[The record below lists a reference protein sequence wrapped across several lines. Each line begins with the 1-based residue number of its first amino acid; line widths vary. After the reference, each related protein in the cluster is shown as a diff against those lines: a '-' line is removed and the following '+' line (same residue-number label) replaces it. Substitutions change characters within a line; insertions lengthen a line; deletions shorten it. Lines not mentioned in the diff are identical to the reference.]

1 MTWELITLTF
11 PETRQWATLPVKV
24 SKQFPFHI
32 FPISI
37 HGSYPKHRHDFLELS
52 LVLDGEGYE
61 IINGKEHPMKAGTCA
76 LFLPYHFHEIH
87 TTSRRPLKL
96 FNLMFDL
103 GFLLQPSIFT
113 KGLKNL
119 MYASDNLSPFIQL
132 DDKQFL
138 FFHAIMESLYAELQN
153 DHEWRN
159 DMIQCKLTE
168 LLITFD
174 RLRRDGNDSQT
185 WEQTDGRKSL
195 WPIVHYIHTNFSE
208 PISLSRLSKQF
219 NIDISH
225 LSKEFKKHMG
235 MNFTHF
241 LQEVRVRHAGSLLVS
256 TNMSGIEIAME
267 AGFGSISSYSRIFTQ
282 VIGMTPSDYRNQY
295 ASD

>member
-1 MTWELITLTF
+1 MTF

-32 FPISI
+32 FTTSI

-52 LVLDGEGYE
+52 LIMDGEGYE

-76 LFLPYHFHEIH
+76 LFLPYQFHEIH
-87 TTSRRPLKL
+87 TTSQRPLKL
-96 FNLMFDL
+96 FNVMFDL

-113 KGLKNL
+113 TGLKNL
-119 MYASDNLSPFIQL
+119 MYAGDNLSPFIQL
-132 DDKQFL
+132 DDKQFPV
-138 FFHAIMESLYAELQN
+138 FTAILESLYAELQN
-153 DHEWRN
+153 NHEWRN

-168 LLITFD
+168 MLITFD
-174 RLRRDGNDSQT
+174 RLRKNEIDSRPQ
-185 WEQTDGRKSL
+185 EQTENRKSL

-208 PISLSRLSKQF
+208 PISLARLSKQF

-241 LQEVRVRHAGSLLVS
+241 LQEVRVRHACSLLVS

-282 VIGMTPSDYRNQY
+282 VKGMTPSEYRSRY
-295 ASD
+295 MHH